1 MAPTAEIDFSVR
13 KKKVWLQMIIIFV
26 LFAQV
31 LGTQR
36 DGTQSGSSPSF
47 SAHLMGAYLFLRG
60 IDLLL
65 PG

>member
-1 MAPTAEIDFSVR
+1 
-13 KKKVWLQMIIIFV
+13 MIIIFV

-36 DGTQSGSSPSF
+36 DGTQSGPSPSF
-47 SAHLMGAYLFLRG
+47 SDHLMGAYLFLRG
-60 IDLLL
+60 IDLFL